1 MGTMGHL
8 VVPADM
14 GTGTEVTRMQFS
26 AELQKNERFVNAR
39 K

>member
-14 GTGTEVTRMQFS
+14 GTGTEVTP
-26 AELQKNERFVNAR
+26 NAVFR
-39 K
+39 GIAKK